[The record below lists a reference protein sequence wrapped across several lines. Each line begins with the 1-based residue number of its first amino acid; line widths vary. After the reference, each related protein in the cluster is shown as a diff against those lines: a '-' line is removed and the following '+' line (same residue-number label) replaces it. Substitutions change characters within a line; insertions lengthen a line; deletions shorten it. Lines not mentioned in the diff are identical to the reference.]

1 VNFTLL
7 LGALVLAA
15 GGSLL
20 LSELFI
26 GQELFSEVTGMQV
39 GLLWIPCT
47 VAIALGLFA
56 VGIGQR
62 EEKELFQDKG
72 GSRS

>member
-1 VNFTLL
+1 VNSTRL

-20 LSELFI
+20 LSEPLI
-26 GQELFSEVTGMQV
+26 GRDLLTEVTGIQA
-39 GLLWIPCT
+39 GYLWIPCT
-47 VAIALGLFA
+47 VAIALGLLA
-56 VGIGQR
+56 VGLGQR
-62 EEKELFQDKG
+62 EEKEFFQDKG

>member
-1 VNFTLL
+1 MNFTRL

-47 VAIALGLFA
+47 VAIALGLLA
-56 VGIGQR
+56 VGLGQR
-62 EEKELFQDKG
+62 KEKEFFQDKRG
-72 GSRS
+72 MKS

>member
-1 VNFTLL
+1 MNFTRL
-7 LGALVLAA
+7 LGALALAA

-26 GQELFSEVTGMQV
+26 GQELFAEVTGTQG

-47 VAIALGLFA
+47 VAIVLGLLA
-56 VGIGQR
+56 VGLGQR
-62 EEKELFQDKG
+62 EEKEFFQDKG
-72 GSRS
+72 GSKS